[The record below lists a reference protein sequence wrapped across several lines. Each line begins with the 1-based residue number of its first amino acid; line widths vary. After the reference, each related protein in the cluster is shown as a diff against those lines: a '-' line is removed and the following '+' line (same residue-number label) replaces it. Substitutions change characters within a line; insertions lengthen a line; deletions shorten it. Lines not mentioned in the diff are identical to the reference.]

1 MAQCTILNKEVNS
14 EQCTVYTCTVYSVQC
29 TVYSV
34 QYSVQVRSIG
44 LKFVKAPPSC
54 YQRLKSYS
62 SMEIEL
68 KTFGKGDFSGLI
80 QLGGLRSDCS
90 NAVGTD

>member
-1 MAQCTILNKEVNS
+1 MDPL
-14 EQCTVYTCTVYSVQC
+14 
-29 TVYSV
+29 
-34 QYSVQVRSIG
+34 SVQVRNIG